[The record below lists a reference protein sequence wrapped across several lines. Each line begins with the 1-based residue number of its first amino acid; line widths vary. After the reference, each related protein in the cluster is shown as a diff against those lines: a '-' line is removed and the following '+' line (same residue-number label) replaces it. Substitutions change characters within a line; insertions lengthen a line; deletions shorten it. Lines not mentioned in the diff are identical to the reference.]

1 MKIRVATTDDIKSLC
16 ELLDELFSQEIEFIP
31 NGNLQEIALNKILE
45 DENIGNILVVTID
58 EKVVAMVNILYTI
71 STALGEKVAILE
83 DMIVK
88 KEFQNQNIGLKLLE
102 YAKKFAKENNCKR
115 ITLLTDE
122 DNFKAQTFYK
132 KAGFEKS
139 SMIPFRIKFN

>member
-1 MKIRVATTDDIKSLC
+1 LKIRVATTDDIKSLC
-16 ELLDELFSQEIEFIP
+16 ELLNELFSQEIEFIP
-31 NGNLQEIALNKILE
+31 NRNLQEIALNKIFQ
-45 DENIGNILVVTID
+45 DENIGNILVLTID

-71 STALGEKVAILE
+71 STALGEKVAIFE

-102 YAKKFAKENNCKR
+102 YAKKFAEEKGCKR

-122 DNFKAQTFYK
+122 DNFKAQNFYK

>member
-1 MKIRVATTDDIKSLC
+1 LKIRVATTDDIKSLC